1 LEETFPSVSNHM
13 KYTLIA
19 FLFLSSVAFGQ
30 ELKTIATPDFKS
42 PLPAEW
48 KVAKG
53 TWDVKDGLLVA
64 SELPAEK
71 HAAVLWHQVALQVG
85 VVECEFML
93 DGGKSLLLGCDG
105 DRHVG
110 RVVITP
116 QAIKIM
122 DDSTEVKGKTPS
134 TLLATAKLD
143 LKPGEWHKLRYEW
156 KENRMAATLDGTSVE
171 GSNEN
176 LGKKKQRWWF
186 AVSGA
191 TVKFRNVKV
200 SG

>member
-1 LEETFPSVSNHM
+1 M
-13 KYTLIA
+13 KHLILA
-19 FLFLSSVAFGQ
+19 LSLVGSAAFGQ
-30 ELKTIATPDFKS
+30 ALKPIASPDLITP
-42 PLPAEW
+42 LAAEW
-48 KVAKG
+48 KVTKG
-53 TWDVKDGLLVA
+53 TWEVKDGIMVA

-71 HAAVLWHQVALQVG
+71 HAAVLWHVVPLQTGAVD
-85 VVECEFML
+85 CEFLL

-122 DDSTEVKGKTPS
+122 DDSTEVKGKSPS

-143 LKPGEWHKLRYEW
+143 LKPGEWHKLHYEW
-156 KENRMAATLDGTSVE
+156 SGDRMAATLDGTSIE
-171 GSNEN
+171 GSNAN
-176 LGKKKQRWWF
+176 LGKKKARWWF

-191 TVKFRNVKV
+191 SVKLRNVKV
-200 SG
+200 TGVLP